1 MTHTDSVRLWQ
12 GSVSIGA
19 MPDEDTLTS
28 LYQAGYT
35 HIGCCLTDAEVP
47 DSLPARARH
56 AGLQWTWLPF
66 THHTLS
72 EPSDTHYLRQYLSS
86 LRQLLRQNSQIYLF
100 CDGQKT
106 RCVLL
111 AYALCLNAGM
121 PASSAYNMVCTL
133 AGRAAHQ
140 TPRTLLQA
148 VSQLRYYG

>member
-1 MTHTDSVRLWQ
+1 MTHIDSVRLWQ

-35 HIGCCLTDAEVP
+35 HIACCLTDAEVP
-47 DSLPARARH
+47 VSLPARARH
-56 AGLQWTWLPF
+56 VGLQWTWLPF
-66 THHTLS
+66 THHTVS
-72 EPSDTHYLRQYLSS
+72 EPSDTHYLRQYLSN
-86 LRQLLRQNSQIYLF
+86 LRQLLRQNSQLYIF
-100 CDGQKT
+100 CDEERT

-121 PASSAYNMVCTL
+121 PASSAYNTVCAL
-133 AGRAAHQ
+133 AGRFAHQ
-140 TPRTLLQA
+140 TPRALLQA